1 MRIEIKKYIILHG
14 WMSDL
19 YCNYHMKL
27 AFHNIRS
34 MMHSSRMLGN
44 SGLQNDTFFDLELQL
59 FDQHFQASFL
69 VTCWF
74 QFGAKKEPQMNP
86 QSPFLK
92 IRLGASWATLGA
104 SCSTWGPIQCP
115 CEPSGR
121 HFGRFG
127 LNLGAVLLQFCTIG
141 GQDCSHLG

>member
-1 MRIEIKKYIILHG
+1 MRYG
-14 WMSDL
+14 WMCFL
-19 YCNYHMKL
+19 YGNYNMNF

-34 MMHSSRMLGN
+34 MMHSSRMLGD
-44 SGLQNDTFFDLELQL
+44 SGLQNGTVLDLQL
-59 FDQHFQASFL
+59 QLVDQQFQASFL
-69 VTCWF
+69 VTFWF
-74 QFGAKKEPQMNP
+74 KFGAKKEPKMDP
-86 QSPFLK
+86 QSPFL

-115 CEPSGR
+115 FGPSGR

-127 LNLGAVLLQFCTIG
+127 LNLGVILFQFCTIW